1 MRAEILMGPAATIE
15 VNVRYHDNIASA
27 LGK

>member
-27 LGK
+27 LKK